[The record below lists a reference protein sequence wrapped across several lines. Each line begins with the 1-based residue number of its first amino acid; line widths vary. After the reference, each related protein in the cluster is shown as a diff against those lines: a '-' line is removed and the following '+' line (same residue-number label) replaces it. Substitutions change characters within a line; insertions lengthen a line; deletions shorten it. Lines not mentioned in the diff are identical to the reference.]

1 MNPSVPYEAIII
13 GGGKAGKTLAM
24 DLGNHGVKT
33 ALIERDAKM
42 IGGTCINLACIPTK
56 SFVQSARVA
65 HTARHAGD
73 YGVEVGDVRVNWL
86 AVRRRVEGITKTMRE
101 MNYKSI
107 TAAPALD
114 LIIATARLLDRNTV
128 EIQEPDGKV
137 RQLIAKRIFLN
148 TGTRPAE
155 AQIPGMQEVSALDSN
170 TVQRLDK
177 LPDHLIIVGG
187 GYIALEFAQMFRRFG
202 SNVTIVVRGER
213 ILPHEDTDVVAA
225 VSELL
230 KKEGIAILTGVSPIR
245 AEKTA
250 GGVALVGSA
259 VGGEQTISGSH
270 LLVAIGRAPN
280 TENLNLAAAGVDSGE
295 HGYIK
300 VNDRLET
307 TAPNIWALGDC
318 NGGPQ
323 FTHASLDDYRIV
335 KANVF
340 GKGERSTKHRLMPS
354 TLFIDPELARIGLTE
369 TEAREQGFAIRVA
382 KASVAVIPRARTT
395 GQLAGQMKAVIDAK
409 NDRILGCS
417 ILASEAGEMLGTVQ
431 MAMIAGLPFT
441 ALRDAVLS
449 HPTMTEGFNSL
460 FADSAFLK

>member
-1 MNPSVPYEAIII
+1 
-13 GGGKAGKTLAM
+13 
-24 DLGNHGVKT
+24 
-33 ALIERDAKM
+33 
-42 IGGTCINLACIPTK
+42 
-56 SFVQSARVA
+56 
-65 HTARHAGD
+65 
-73 YGVEVGDVRVNWL
+73 
-86 AVRRRVEGITKTMRE
+86 MRE
-101 MNYKSI
+101 MNYKAI

-128 EIQEPDGKV
+128 EIQEADGKV
-137 RQLIAKRIFLN
+137 RQLTAKRIFLN

-155 AQIPGMQEVSALDSN
+155 ARIPGLQAVGALDSN

-177 LPDHLIIVGG
+177 LPGHLIIIGG

-213 ILPHEDTDVVAA
+213 ILPREDADVAAA

-230 KKEGIAILTGVSPIR
+230 KKEGIAILPGVSPVR

-250 GGVALVGSA
+250 GGMALVASA
-259 VGGEQTISGSH
+259 VGGGEQTISGSH
-270 LLVAIGRAPN
+270 LLVAIGRTPN
-280 TENLNLAAAGVDSGE
+280 TGDLDLAVAAVNLDGR
-295 HGYIK
+295 GYIK

-340 GKGERSTKHRLMPS
+340 GKGERSTKLRLMPS
-354 TLFIDPELARIGLTE
+354 TLFIDPELARVGLTE

-382 KASVAVIPRARTT
+382 RAPVAVIPRARTT

-431 MAMIAGLPFT
+431 MAMIAGLPCT

-460 FADSAFLK
+460 FADSSFLK